1 MNSYK
6 EAAKK
11 RPSPHGALPYL
22 EFHLPPRPAQYV
34 IDLAEDSEDNQ
45 SQTGNTN
52 TDSHNI
58 DTDND
63 DNHTDAFV
71 SDTDPRIGS
80 LPPSFA
86 WPSPSSKEPASTT
99 PSKIPMTQ
107 VKMEAATHSL
117 DDRQVVH
124 IYLQVSIDIKPDAP
138 DWPGLMKV
146 YDFLH
151 FRVGPN
157 ATILILPS
165 RRRSGDE
172 NPILTRWTKATN
184 RSIYPVYF
192 QGYVIPKTPTS
203 TAADKKKA
211 KTKQNATT
219 TSGDMAT
226 TVELKGHTLNLR
238 TCVSLYKFQIETLA
252 KAASALQDQHMR
264 LTIDPIRAE
273 YVDKIGWLTG
283 THKFMNTAHWRHFI
297 HTQLLAIAGSTYELR
312 LQMDAL
318 TPPRSVTG
326 NERYRQTH
334 PKKGTDPIQMWGIYA
349 ARQSYAGLSSA
360 LHSLFHTNWQGK
372 VFGQDMQFL
381 PLSIGDS
388 PDGLATMWTAAKTW
402 QDSTYVV
409 KSFGLRPIHDLIL
422 LHDQESEGRTPQTE
436 PHSLAYYCR
445 QIHQP
450 GGPPLFRA
458 VEERDPTP
466 SDILIHGTNPVVY
479 FLIHKD
485 NFRVAEQFA
494 ADVYN
499 ALAYT
504 VNSLQPEH
512 VYILG
517 SDYVPIAATKAMVD
531 AEAAEAL
538 AALNLRINGTPDTTT
553 KQTNPGSAVST
564 KTTASNPLDTPVTS
578 PQRTS
583 KKPRVFGSSIPYD
596 SSSDPRDSTTAV
608 SSLTASEHQRIR
620 ELEEQV
626 QDLLESDRAFSNP
639 RLQALEAQL
648 QRMEDAYQ
656 RPSTTLEEFSG
667 MLRRTMMEMFPS
679 QAHFTS
685 ALFQDYDMSDL
696 PLDNNTNLPPI
707 IPPPHNPPGT
717 SHEMMDTDNNSQD
730 EYHSAKQAEMDGDE

>member
-1 MNSYK
+1 
-6 EAAKK
+6 
-11 RPSPHGALPYL
+11 
-22 EFHLPPRPAQYV
+22 
-34 IDLAEDSEDNQ
+34 
-45 SQTGNTN
+45 
-52 TDSHNI
+52 
-58 DTDND
+58 
-63 DNHTDAFV
+63 
-71 SDTDPRIGS
+71 
-80 LPPSFA
+80 
-86 WPSPSSKEPASTT
+86 
-99 PSKIPMTQ
+99 MTQ
-107 VKMEAATHSL
+107 VKLEAATHSP

-124 IYLQVSIDIKPDAP
+124 IYLQVSIDIKTDAP

-165 RRRSGDE
+165 RRRGGDE
-172 NPILTRWTKATN
+172 NPILTRWTKSTN
-184 RSIYPVYF
+184 RSVYPVYF
-192 QGYVIPKTPTS
+192 QGYVLPKTPTS
-203 TAADKKKA
+203 TAAEKKKT
-211 KTKQNATT
+211 KTKQNATS
-219 TSGDMAT
+219 TSGDTAT
-226 TVELKGHTLNLR
+226 AVEFKGHTLNLR
-238 TCVSLYKFQIETLA
+238 TCVSLYKFQIDTLA
-252 KAASALQDQHMR
+252 KAAQTLQDQYMR
-264 LTIDPIRAE
+264 LKIDPIRAE
-273 YVDKIGWLTG
+273 FVDKIGWLTG
-283 THKFMNTAHWRHFI
+283 THKMMNIAHWRHFI
-297 HTQLLAIAGSTYELR
+297 HTQLQANVGSSYELR
-312 LQMDAL
+312 IQMDAL
-318 TPPRSVTG
+318 TPPRSSAG
-326 NERYRQTH
+326 NERHRQNH
-334 PKKGTDPIQMWGIYA
+334 PKRGNDPIQMWGIYA

-360 LHSLFHTNWQGK
+360 LHSLFHSTWQGK

-402 QDSTYVV
+402 QESTYVV
-409 KSFGLRPIHDLIL
+409 KSFGLRPLHDLIL

-466 SDILIHGTNPVVY
+466 TDILTHGNNPVVY

-485 NFRVAEQFA
+485 NFRVAEKFA

-512 VYILG
+512 VYLLG
-517 SDYVPIAATKAMVD
+517 SDYVPIAATKATVD

-538 AALNLRINGTPDTTT
+538 AALHLRINGTPDATT
-553 KQTNPGSAVST
+553 KYNTPESAVST

-578 PQRTS
+578 PQRTT

-596 SSSDPRDSTTAV
+596 TASDPRDSTTAV

-626 QDLLESDRAFSNP
+626 QDLIESDSSCSNI

-648 QRMEDAYQ
+648 QRMEDASQ
-656 RPSTTLEEFSG
+656 RPQTTLADFSG

-685 ALFQDYDMSDL
+685 ALFQDYDMSAL
-696 PLDNNTNLPPI
+696 PLDNTTETNFSAPP
-707 IPPPHNPPGT
+707 PPPHTPPGT
-717 SHEMMDTDNNSQD
+717 SHEMMDTDTNSQD
-730 EYHSAKQAEMDGDE
+730 EYHSAKQAEMEGDE